1 MGMNLRKNGRG
12 YGGGKSV
19 SKTNQRII
27 IYNNT
32 MDIRFLELA
41 RSFVAR
47 SEHESNM

>member
-1 MGMNLRKNGRG
+1 MIICKKRIEEKLMGMNLRKNGSG

-41 RSFVAR
+41 R
-47 SEHESNM
+47 